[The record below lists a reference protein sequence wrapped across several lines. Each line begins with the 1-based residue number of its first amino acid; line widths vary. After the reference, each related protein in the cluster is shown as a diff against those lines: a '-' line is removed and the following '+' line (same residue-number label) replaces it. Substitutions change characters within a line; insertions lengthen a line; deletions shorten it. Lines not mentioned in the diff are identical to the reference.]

1 MKKLFLI
8 AVFFISLSAFSQ
20 EETVHSI
27 YFESDVHELKALQ
40 SEADVA
46 FLKVID
52 TTRLESISI
61 FGYCDDIGKIDYNYK
76 LSQRRANGVKDM
88 LVKKGVKLKIIV
100 KIEGKGKVMIDED
113 LEDNVPEARAKNRR
127 VDVVLNFKPLILEE
141 FNIPGLYT
149 TIRKDAVEG
158 DRIYLEKLLFDKGSS
173 RLTSKAREELDRM
186 VLLLKRYPNIEFE
199 IQGHVCCTPNYQK
212 EAVDKDTKKR
222 ELSKNRAE
230 SVYRYFLSKG
240 ISKTRMT
247 FKGYG
252 NTQSLGKDAQL
263 DRRVELLITK
273 A

>member
-1 MKKLFLI
+1 
-8 AVFFISLSAFSQ
+8 
-20 EETVHSI
+20 
-27 YFESDVHELKALQ
+27 
-40 SEADVA
+40 
-46 FLKVID
+46 
-52 TTRLESISI
+52 
-61 FGYCDDIGKIDYNYK
+61 
-76 LSQRRANGVKDM
+76 
-88 LVKKGVKLKIIV
+88 
-100 KIEGKGKVMIDED
+100 
-113 LEDNVPEARAKNRR
+113 
-127 VDVVLNFKPLILEE
+127 VLNFKPLILEE

-212 EAVDKDTKKR
+212 EAIDKDTKKR

-230 SVYRYFLSKG
+230 CVYRYFLSKG

-273 A
+273 V